1 MITSYMWETFHN
13 GPQYW
18 CCENHDI
25 TQCAQSKILH
35 SRWICFAR
43 IPICLQFLA
52 CNQILKKLNHDKSLF
67 NFYFSE
73 LGTGWAPAVLVTQ
86 DEHDFIK
93 YSQLVL
99 NDAQDYFI
107 GGSAEPE
114 VLGNFDQLPVDYP
127 PWYTCLQCPSIR

>member
-1 MITSYMWETFHN
+1 M
-13 GPQYW
+13 
-18 CCENHDI
+18 
-25 TQCAQSKILH
+25 
-35 SRWICFAR
+35 
-43 IPICLQFLA
+43 
-52 CNQILKKLNHDKSLF
+52 KKLNHDKSLV

-86 DEHDFIK
+86 DEYDFIK

-99 NDAQDYFI
+99 NDVQDYFI

-127 PWYTCLQCPSIR
+127 PDTPAYSTRQSGNICTNNKQKFMLLN